1 MPVVFFEGKRINL
14 ELAEELTHEGIVR
27 GIEGN
32 LVRVEIVQQ
41 AACAACKAK
50 AMCSASE
57 SKVKEI
63 TAEMLEPMEAGD
75 RVEVALEKRLG
86 WKAVLLAF
94 VIPFC
99 LLLVLVALLP
109 RWIESEAIVGTIAI
123 VSLAPYYLVLKLL
136 SGKLEQQY
144 RFTARRIG
152 Q

>member
-1 MPVVFFEGKRINL
+1 M
-14 ELAEELTHEGIVR
+14 R

-63 TAEMLEPMEAGD
+63 MAEMLEPMEAGD

-99 LLLVLVALLP
+99 LLLALVALLP

-123 VSLAPYYLVLKLL
+123 ASLAPYYLVLKLL